1 MKFSDKNVEEATQAV
16 FKSSELRGNVEVTF
30 ASNDCSD
37 SFGKLGQF
45 HDMKLYDQG
54 LLSSAVTELMTA
66 FTIGNRSHIIGIII
80 VIIID

>member
-1 MKFSDKNVEEATQAV
+1 MIVQIVLENW
-16 FKSSELRGNVEVTF
+16 
-30 ASNDCSD
+30 
-37 SFGKLGQF
+37 LGQF